1 MLSIQGAS
9 RNMIQRFQE
18 AGNVI
23 GEKPHL
29 RDWSEVLMLSA
40 AIYCL
45 RAAVLEHKKN
55 TPPIKNGNLWVFGT
69 LSIAELRI
77 RQLWITATL
86 DDEAKKF
93 KQDNLALRG
102 EIEELTARTMGLKS
116 ELTELKGSESS
127 LRNENTRLSES
138 MDHMKNLQRK
148 ESLELQKFRETVQK
162 LFAVEDGVE
171 DAADHLT
178 FALEKLQNEKAAL
191 DFTNQRT
198 QADLKYLV
206 DQKKQLLQKESD
218 LNSFEERL
226 TALQISLAEKESD
239 LNSSEERLKTLQ
251 SSLAERESDL
261 NSFEGHLKEL
271 QSSLAERVQFDERE
285 RAV

>member
-86 DDEAKKF
+86 DNEAKKF
-93 KQDNLALRG
+93 NQNNQALKG
-102 EIEELTARTMGLKS
+102 EIIALKTRTMGLKS
-116 ELTELKGSESS
+116 ELTELKESESS
-127 LRNENTRLSES
+127 LRKENTRLSES
-138 MDHMKNLQRK
+138 MDQMKKLRRE
-148 ESLELQKFRETVQK
+148 ESLELQNFRETAQK
-162 LFAVEDGVE
+162 LFAVEDGVG

-178 FALEKLQNEKAAL
+178 LIVEKLQKEKAAL
-191 DFTNQRT
+191 DSTNQQT
-198 QADLKYLV
+198 QAELKHLV
-206 DQKKQLLQKESD
+206 GQQKQLLQKESD

-239 LNSSEERLKTLQ
+239 LNSSEERLTAFQ
-251 SSLAERESDL
+251 SS
-261 NSFEGHLKEL
+261 
-271 QSSLAERVQFDERE
+271 FDER
-285 RAV
+285 AV